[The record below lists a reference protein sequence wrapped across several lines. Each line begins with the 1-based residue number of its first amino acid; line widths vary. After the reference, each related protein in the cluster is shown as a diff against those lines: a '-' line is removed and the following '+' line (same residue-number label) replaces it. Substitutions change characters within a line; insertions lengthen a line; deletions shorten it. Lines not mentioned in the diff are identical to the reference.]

1 MRLLIFSN
9 IYISLA
15 VAALTVQAYY
25 VLGAREF
32 LRTTPHA
39 WGPAAL
45 VFCATLMVYNLDRLV
60 AGSGE
65 DAVDLT
71 ERHRWIQAR
80 KRWLWGLVGIAGVA
94 GAATLFVLP
103 LSILAALIP
112 LALIAGAYSLPLLGR
127 RDAASGRSER
137 PDNEAPQLRT
147 RRRLKDIPGLKIFL
161 IALVWAAVTVILPA
175 LHASVS
181 LRSRDVALTF
191 LARMIFI
198 FAITLPF
205 DIRDMRGDARAGIRT
220 LPMVLG
226 PARTRLVALALML
239 VFCALVLSHYG
250 ARLDGPSV
258 PLLASAALT
267 GGALI
272 FCARPRPEFYYVGL
286 LDGTLLLQPLLV
298 IAYLERAGLG
308 WITL

>member
-9 IYISLA
+9 LYISLA
-15 VAALTVQAYY
+15 AAALALQAYY
-25 VLGAREF
+25 LLGARDF
-32 LRTTPHA
+32 LWHSPHW

-45 VFCATLMVYNLDRLV
+45 IFCATLAVYNLDRLV
-60 AGSGE
+60 SASRE
-65 DAVDLT
+65 DAG
-71 ERHRWIQAR
+71 EFSARHRWIHAR
-80 KRWLWGLVGIAGVA
+80 KSGLWGLVFAGVFA
-94 GAATLFVLP
+94 GAATLWVVP
-103 LSILAALIP
+103 MRVIAALIP
-112 LALIAGAYSLPLLGR
+112 LGAVALAYSMPLLGAR
-127 RDAASGRSER
+127 LSR
-137 PDNEAPQLRT
+137 APRVQKT

-161 IALVWAAVTVILPA
+161 IALVWAAVSVLLPA

-181 LRSRDVALTF
+181 LGSRGVALTF
-191 LARMIFI
+191 LARMTFI

-220 LPMVLG
+220 LPIILG
-226 PARTRLVALALML
+226 PRRTRLVALALML

>member
-15 VAALTVQAYY
+15 AAALTVQAYY
-25 VLGAREF
+25 VLGARAF

-80 KRWLWGLVGIAGVA
+80 KRWLWGLVVLAGVA

-112 LALIAGAYSLPLLGR
+112 LGLIAGAYSLPLLGR
-127 RDAASGRSER
+127 SDAASGRADTS
-137 PDNEAPQLRT
+137 DKAAPRLRT

-175 LHASVS
+175 LHASVD
-181 LRSRDVALTF
+181 LASRGVLLTF
-191 LARMIFI
+191 VARMLFI

-205 DIRDMRGDARAGIRT
+205 DIRDMRGDAEAGIRT
-220 LPMVLG
+220 LPMLLG
-226 PARTRLVALALML
+226 PQRTRLLALALML
-239 VFCALVLSHYG
+239 GFCGVILVHYG
-250 ARLDGPSV
+250 AHLSGPTL
-258 PLLASAALT
+258 PLLLSALATSAAL
-267 GGALI
+267 L
-272 FCARPRPEFYYVGL
+272 FCARPRPELYYVGL
-286 LDGTLLLQPLLV
+286 LDGTMLLQPLLV
-298 IAYLERAGLG
+298 IAYLGGAGLG
-308 WITL
+308 FG